1 MTHEKVLIVN
11 ADDYGLTP
19 NISRG
24 IRESYNN
31 GIVRSTSAM
40 MNIKGVADELNKL
53 LAESP
58 GLGIGVHLNLT
69 VGAPFLPGK
78 EVSTLVDQD
87 GFFPKNAIIYQAL
100 PEMDPDQIHREW
112 RTQIEA
118 MFDLGIKPDHLDSHH
133 FVSYKSGILQT
144 IMLQLATEFELPI
157 RNVPEKPGML
167 TFPSVLAVKTPDR
180 TETGF
185 FGDGVSQNL
194 ILEILSGLG
203 IGTTEL
209 MTHPGF
215 VDEDLL
221 KLSKYNRQRH
231 TELEILCSQA
241 VKDQIDHLGIKLSNF
256 SQL

>member
-1 MTHEKVLIVN
+1 
-11 ADDYGLTP
+11 
-19 NISRG
+19 
-24 IRESYNN
+24 
-31 GIVRSTSAM
+31 
-40 MNIKGVADELNKL
+40 
-53 LAESP
+53 
-58 GLGIGVHLNLT
+58 
-69 VGAPFLPGK
+69 
-78 EVSTLVDQD
+78 
-87 GFFPKNAIIYQAL
+87 
-100 PEMDPDQIHREW
+100 
-112 RTQIEA
+112 
-118 MFDLGIKPDHLDSHH
+118 
-133 FVSYKSGILQT
+133 
-144 IMLQLATEFELPI
+144 
-157 RNVPEKPGML
+157 ML